1 MNADKLIEENS
12 VGSNTNEPNFNI
24 KKKML
29 FKNSNKSK
37 EKPGK
42 GYSKAKIVDRDSSHQ
57 KGKNQERR

>member
-12 VGSNTNEPNFNI
+12 VGSYTNEPNFNI

-29 FKNSNKSK
+29 FKNSNKGN
-37 EKPGK
+37 EKPDK
-42 GYSKAKIVDRDSSHQ
+42 GYSKAKIIDRDSSPQ